1 MEKLGSIKIRIM
13 SNPEKDIFLN
23 SEEVS
28 HYRNEK
34 FEFNTVRELKRIFD
48 EYQIKYPEN
57 LTIYDLENEETIEKI
72 KQENPMILKLII
84 FPEEEK
90 KKKVYKNLVPP
101 TVEERT
107 AQLKIKKQ
115 IFEENRKN
123 TQLILKKGI

>member
-1 MEKLGSIKIRIM
+1 MNELGSIEIKIIK
-13 SNPEKDIFLN
+13 SPEEYIFLN

-90 KKKVYKNLVPP
+90 KECRKSPSHSPEELKN
-101 TVEERT
+101 
-107 AQLKIKKQ
+107 QLEIKKQ
-115 IFEENRKN
+115 IFEENQKN
-123 TQLILKKGI
+123 AQLILKKRI